1 MLNHIVLVGRLVN
14 DPTIEELENGRKRSE
29 ITLAVQRAFKNEVG
43 LYDTDFIPVA
53 LYEGIADN
61 TANYCKKGDVIGI
74 KGRLQIEEDKL
85 MVVADRVTF
94 LSSKKED
101 EE

>member
-1 MLNHIVLVGRLVN
+1 MLNNCILVGRLVN
-14 DPTIEELENGRKRSE
+14 EPTIEALENGRKRSE
-29 ITLAVQRAFKNEVG
+29 ITLAVQRQFKNTEG
-43 LYDTDFIPVA
+43 EYETDFVPVA

-74 KGRLQIEEDKL
+74 KGRLQFKEDKL
-85 MVVADRVTF
+85 MVVAEKVTF
-94 LSSKKED
+94 LASKKEN